1 MLPQFK
7 QEDNLPNER
16 PPSGGPE
23 SNHAQG
29 GPAERIDPNSSTVA
43 ERITGASEAARAREV
58 GGTAPPEGSRR
69 PVTPTQRRVLAFTW
83 LSVFGM
89 AVYAI
94 FMVLAAFAPGYGIF
108 TADRFS
114 SFFLLA
120 GLWFIMLHG
129 LGYANSMIKASMGYN
144 EVRRRA
150 FSPQS
155 LPKVACV
162 IASFNEP
169 AEVLEET
176 VAALSNVDYPNK
188 EVIILDDSTKEES
201 RLAAREIAARYGATV
216 RQRTNRRGYKAG
228 AINDYLPTTD
238 AQYLA
243 VFDAD
248 ALPAHNF
255 LRDLVPIIDEN
266 PRLAFVQTPQ
276 YYANT
281 EVSNVALAAHRQQA
295 VFYEYI
301 CEGKSTSR
309 AAFCCGTNVIFRRDA
324 LLDVGG
330 FDETSVTED
339 FTTSLNLHRKGY
351 DSAYYNQVYVYS
363 LGPETLGAYF
373 TQQSRWSFGS
383 VGAHRRVLK
392 NLLTSPA
399 SLRVGQWWE
408 YYLSSSYY
416 WIGWVNFIFMV
427 LPMLNI
433 FFGVKPL
440 RADVFT
446 YLMIFLPYMIFSLN
460 MFYMGM
466 EQRGYRVTDML
477 LGQQINFLCFPI
489 HMSSA
494 IAGILGLK
502 RPFGVTPKGV
512 SGRMSWL
519 SLWPQLL
526 MLFLSAFA
534 FLWGMYRY
542 FFTGSDRETSAIVIN
557 SIWCLYHVVLLSG
570 LFRLNRSIAHGQTSP
585 YFGRGTA
592 VPANAGG
599 AMPVGAVPAGATTGG
614 GGLFAPAATGG
625 RVITAPPQRA
635 AGRLAF
641 FIMLASLVVLLW
653 GGCTIVHWY
662 ISPTYPVNV
671 YVFDRTTGRD
681 YQEHRALDWTLNFL
695 KVHKDPTVI
704 DPSGNGQHRATYDW
718 ASDFYGF
725 IPGDPDQAK
734 PDPIHQGDLLTTGTD
749 RPLPETLKTPG
760 VVDLADAYGEFVE
773 YDYHKEQYVRY
784 RNSVAGV
791 DAPVDPANPQAPTG
805 ILPKD
810 VDKIEDFYKRG
821 GLLIGE
827 WNSIGYPTLPGL
839 AIDKGS
845 LLAGIK
851 RTQAGL
857 QYLLTVEL
865 LTRQKDFA
873 RAQAL
878 YNSNQVANAEYYQKA
893 QKNLKLTQAAIIK
906 TKVDLVNLQQ
916 KAAPN
921 SAYDKQLAAQRRLEN
936 MLRVHY
942 LGWYGR
948 YVDKFEQEH
957 EYDFRLWK
965 NVNDYIQKN
974 PELKAKYPKGPVGPG
989 FVFYRDGPSSILDPD
1004 TGKLEPNPFSEPFV
1018 ILKDELGDVQTTDL
1032 ARVYRTTKKGVEDDP
1047 LLADV
1052 ATSSPC
1058 RFWFDV
1064 VRPTPGSTVLSYY
1077 KLMIKPSAAE
1087 RLVKQ
1092 GFPAPYL
1099 SKDKTQIVFP
1109 AAVAS
1114 RDGDA
1119 LHSFYFA
1126 GDASDYPLVSR
1137 MNEMFPATGGIAYF
1151 LGHRTGSFSNQYYW
1165 NYYEPIYRNIFETAK
1180 NARYTK

>member
-1 MLPQFK
+1 MLPQK

-16 PPSGGPE
+16 PPGPEVANSPGGPV
-23 SNHAQG
+23 
-29 GPAERIDPNSSTVA
+29 ERIDPNSPTVA
-43 ERITGASEAARAREV
+43 ERITGASEVARAREV

-94 FMVLAAFAPGYGIF
+94 FMVLAAFAPGYTLVDHI
-108 TADRFS
+108 AS
-114 SFFLLA
+114 VFLLA
-120 GLWFIMLHG
+120 GLWFILLHG
-129 LGYANSMIKASMGYN
+129 LGYANSMIKASWGYN

-150 FSPQS
+150 FSPQG

-162 IASFNEP
+162 IATFNEP
-169 AEVLEET
+169 SEVLEET

-188 EVIILDDSTKEES
+188 EVVVLDDSTKEES
-201 RLAAREIAARYGATV
+201 RLAAREIAARYGATI

-238 AQYLA
+238 AQYIA

-392 NLLTSPA
+392 NLLTSPG
-399 SLRVGQWWE
+399 SLRIGQWWE

-416 WIGWVNFIFMV
+416 WIGWVNFIFMI
-427 LPMLNI
+427 LPMLYI

-440 RADVFT
+440 HADVFT
-446 YLMIFLPYMIFSLN
+446 YLMIFLPYMLFSLN

-526 MLFLSAFA
+526 MLVLSAIA
-534 FLWGMYRY
+534 FIWGMYRY
-542 FFTGSDRETSAIVIN
+542 LVGSDRETSAIVIN
-557 SIWCLYHVVLLSG
+557 SMWCLYHVVLLSG
-570 LFRLNRSIAHGQTSP
+570 LFRLNRRVTQGQSSS
-585 YFGRGTA
+585 YFARDGA
-592 VPANAGG
+592 VPMNAGG
-599 AMPVGAVPAGATTGG
+599 AMPVGATAGTTTGG
-614 GGLFAPAATGG
+614 TGVFAPSGG
-625 RVITAPPQRA
+625 RVVSAPPQRA
-635 AGRLAF
+635 TGRLAF
-641 FIMLASLVVLLW
+641 FIMLASLVLMVM
-653 GGCTIVHWY
+653 GGFTVAHWY
-662 ISPTYPVNV
+662 TNPIYPVNV

-695 KVHKDPTVI
+695 KVHKQPNVI
-704 DPSGNGQHRATYDW
+704 DPSGNGANRATYDW

-725 IPGDPDQAK
+725 IPGDPDKAQ
-734 PDPIHQGDLLTTGTD
+734 PDPIHQGDLYTTGVD
-749 RPLPETLKTPG
+749 RPLPAKLETPG
-760 VVDLADAYGEFVE
+760 IVDLADAYGEFVE
-773 YDYHKEQYVRY
+773 WDNRKQQFVRY
-784 RNSVAGV
+784 RNVVAGE
-791 DAPVDPANPQAPTG
+791 DTAVDPNNPQAPTG
-805 ILPKD
+805 ILPAD

-827 WNSIGYPTLPGL
+827 WNTIGYPTLPGQ

-851 RTQAGL
+851 RAQAGL
-857 QYLLTVEL
+857 QQLLTVEL
-865 LTRQKDFA
+865 PTRQKDFD
-873 RAQAL
+873 RAQGL
-878 YNSNQVANAEYYQKA
+878 YTQNQAANAKYYQIA
-893 QKNLKLTQAAIIK
+893 QKNLKETQDAIIK
-906 TKVDLVNLQQ
+906 TKAALAKLQQ
-916 KAAPN
+916 QAAPN
-921 SAYDKQLAAQRRLEN
+921 SAYDKQLAAQRRLEK
-936 MLRVHY
+936 MLSVHY

-965 NVNDYIQKN
+965 NVNDYITKH
-974 PELKAKYPKGPVGPG
+974 PELKAKYPHGPVGPG
-989 FVFYRDGPSSILDPD
+989 FVFYRDGPSSVIDPD
-1004 TGKLEPNPFSEPFV
+1004 TGKLQPSPFSEPFV

-1032 ARVYRTTKKGVEDDP
+1032 ARVYRTQKDGVKDDP

-1052 ATSSPC
+1052 AQSSPC

-1064 VRPTPGSTVLSYY
+1064 VQPKPGSAVLAYY
-1077 KLMIKPSAAE
+1077 KLMIKPSAAD
-1087 RLVKQ
+1087 RLAQQ
-1092 GFPAPYL
+1092 GFPAAYL

-1109 AAVAS
+1109 AAVAA
-1114 RDGDA
+1114 REGDA

-1126 GDASDYPLVSR
+1126 GDASDYSLVSR
-1137 MNEMFPATGGIAYF
+1137 MTEMFPATGGIAYF

-1165 NYYEPIYRNIFETAK
+1165 NYYEPIYHNIFETAK
-1180 NARYTK
+1180 NARYDSK